1 MNLNEA
7 AAHLPGSVF
16 EGYRCKVFIIDDAG
30 RHIVAAKKITD
41 AYKIVAE
48 MACYESVEDYVRE
61 EEPSIRECSPYEE
74 IRVDM
79 TDNVLLP
86 AMSRDDLPDRESWP
100 GTVRIE
106 TTVVVRGFAQDWM
119 VGDWTGLIGTTEV

>member
-79 TDNVLLP
+79 TEHVVLPKL
-86 AMSRDDLPDRESWP
+86 SRADLGDEHDWPD
-100 GTVRIE
+100 GVRIE
-106 TTVVVRGFAQDWM
+106 ATVIVRGFAQDWM
-119 VGDWTGLIGTTEV
+119 HRDWTGLIGTTEV